1 MLPDFELIQHQ
12 FYGGHDITIVP
23 VFDVHLGSQECM
35 EQEFI
40 EFINTVKETQNVYLV
55 LGGDLLDCGLRN
67 SLTNVYRATMPP
79 SQQKREMA
87 NILEPVRDRL
97 LCFVQGNHERRS
109 AREADDCPIYD
120 IACKLDLETL
130 YRENIAF
137 LKIMLGRD
145 GGQTVAGKERP
156 TYVLTVTHGTGNG
169 ALYGGA
175 VNSSTR
181 FSNVIDGMDA
191 LILGHTHKPY
201 TMQPGKIQIDP
212 RNNKVTIKPFKIVSA
227 TSWLRYGG
235 YAAQKM
241 LQPTTHCLQKLTL
254 KGDHKD
260 MFVTM

>member
-23 VFDVHLGSQECM
+23 IFDVHLGSQECM

-40 EFINTVKETQNVYLV
+40 SFIKTVAETPDTYLA

-87 NILEPVRDRL
+87 NILEPVRDRI
-97 LCFVQGNHERRS
+97 LCFIQGNHERRS

-137 LKIMLGRD
+137 MKIQM
-145 GGQTVAGKERP
+145 GKESHQENGQQRP
-156 TYVLTVTHGTGNG
+156 CYVLTVCHGAGNG
-169 ALYGGA
+169 VLYGGA
-175 VNSSTR
+175 VNSSVR
-181 FSNVIDGMDA
+181 FSNIIDGMDA
-191 LILGHTHKPY
+191 MILGHTHKPY
-201 TMQPGKIQIDP
+201 TMQPGKIFIDT
-212 RNNKVTIKPFKIVSA
+212 RNNKVTVKPFKIISA

-241 LQPTTHCLQKLTL
+241 LMPTTHCLNRLVL
-254 KGDHKD
+254 KGDHKE
-260 MFVTM
+260 MLVTM